1 MKVCIVGNSHLWA
14 LWAAWRERG
23 VEVLKAIIAE
33 FDDDGIGVI
42 QDLSS
47 ILIGWIK
54 NIRFTNRSKSSM

>member
-33 FDDDGIGVI
+33 LDHDGIGVT
-42 QDLSS
+42 QGSYLPF
-47 ILIGWIK
+47 LLVG
-54 NIRFTNRSKSSM
+54 